1 MREDDLASAE
11 RASAATFFEAES
23 STRRVNDPQVEP
35 RSAAASKQW
44 IDRMRFFLDV
54 DPGGCWVAV
63 QDGAGVWFPDP
74 VRWSASPSPRTV
86 ALCGSS
92 RPMAYC
98 RAIAPR
104 ASGGD

>member
-1 MREDDLASAE
+1 MDAVRVRPMREDDLASAE

-23 STRRVNDPQVEP
+23 STRRVNDPEVEP

-63 QDGAGVWFPDP
+63 QEDAGDTGGEGMAGP
-74 VRWSASPSPRTV
+74 VPGEVVGFAVSQNRGGPEA
-86 ALCGSS
+86 
-92 RPMAYC
+92 
-98 RAIAPR
+98 AP
-104 ASGGD
+104 